1 MPITLCLAGGGRQ
14 PRGGGGQL
22 LAAGALGPLR
32 PSQNIHSPLVR
43 SIRAAS
49 PCENRPLADDPRQL
63 VCPQCR
69 QAPEACS
76 GGGTA
81 LPAQTWLSCLVTDES
96 VCGFLQLEQVGR
108 EVAEPREDFR
118 MAHVSRGLLGEVLE
132 PRLCPPLRAQGP
144 AELCVL
150 FVLRGSVCLGER
162 ARGVTALDLEEIC
175 LLRVVGQI
183 YDRKNCFSASLE
195 RSRAQLSPMP
205 SAEPSPSLLSPAV
218 PHRRV
223 ESRICLYKKIFKLK
237 LACSYSCQAREN

>member
-1 MPITLCLAGGGRQ
+1 MPGRRRLAA
-14 PRGGGGQL
+14 PGGGGQL

-144 AELCVL
+144 AELCPVCAAWIC
-150 FVLRGSVCLGER
+150 VSGRESKRGYSSGLG
-162 ARGVTALDLEEIC
+162 GNL
-175 LLRVVGQI
+175 
-183 YDRKNCFSASLE
+183 
-195 RSRAQLSPMP
+195 P
-205 SAEPSPSLLSPAV
+205 
-218 PHRRV
+218 
-223 ESRICLYKKIFKLK
+223 LK
-237 LACSYSCQAREN
+237 SCGSNL